1 MSADLQEM
9 VATIADIQR
18 REAARKVERED
29 LAAANRERM
38 RQWSPEF
45 YRLCEQLKAKG
56 MFGRVVQFEVTK

>member
-1 MSADLQEM
+1 MSDLAGM
-9 VATIADIQR
+9 LATIEDIR
-18 REAARKVERED
+18 AREAVKRIERES

-45 YRLCEQLKAKG
+45 YLLCEQLKAEG

>member
-1 MSADLQEM
+1 MSDLADML
-9 VATIADIQR
+9 ATIEDIR
-18 REAARKVERED
+18 AREAAKRIERES

-45 YRLCEQLKAKG
+45 YRLCEGLKAEG